1 MNYILYISIAIGI
14 MISAVNFYISFLAQ
28 YIEKKKIGSGIPIL
42 GSLLLF
48 ISLFF
53 IKNKLIITLF
63 ILLDTGGIHW
73 LIVFMIYYQSRE
85 K

>member
-1 MNYILYISIAIGI
+1 MDYILYISIAIG
-14 MISAVNFYISFLAQ
+14 MMLSAMNFYISFLAQ
-28 YIEKKKIGSGIPIL
+28 YIEKKKTGSGIPIF

-53 IKNKLIITLF
+53 IENKLIVTLF

-73 LIVFMIYYQSRE
+73 LILFMLYYESRE